1 MSEPPRTLQP
11 ASTPSRGLGA
21 GAGEGGLSA
30 PTRHPLAWRDA
41 EFYDE
46 AALHSE
52 LERVYDICH
61 GCRRCV
67 SLCQAFPTLFDLVD
81 NSSTMEVDGIAK
93 ADYGKVVEQCYLCDL
108 CYQTK
113 CPYVPPH
120 QWNVD
125 FPHLMLRAKAV
136 EFRKGEVPASRQRL
150 TNTTAFGKLASI
162 PVITEAANAANR
174 SPAMRK
180 LVSKLLDVH
189 PEAHLPE
196 FHSNTARRRVG
207 KLSPHEV
214 SPQPAGTTRGR
225 VAIFVTCYGNY
236 NMPQVVEDLVVV
248 LRHNGIEVKLVERE
262 SCCGMPKLELGDL
275 QSVDRYKQ
283 DNLPVLAQAVAEGWD
298 LMAPIPSC
306 VLMFRQEIPLMYPED
321 AQVQAVKR
329 GIFDPF
335 EYLMLR
341 HKAGLLKTTFVNAL
355 GRVAYHAPCH
365 QRVQNIGPKTKEL
378 LALIPGTELE
388 FIERCSG
395 HDGSYGL
402 RNDTY
407 ALSMKIARPVSSRAE
422 KFAPDVVSSDCPMAA
437 DHIAHGMKDHQNAP
451 AHPISLLRRAY
462 GI

>member
-1 MSEPPRTLQP
+1 MSDKQP
-11 ASTPSRGLGA
+11 ASPAAAPRS
-21 GAGEGGLSA
+21 GEGGLGA
-30 PTRHPLAWRDA
+30 PTRHPLGWRDPA
-41 EFYDE
+41 FYDE
-46 AALHSE
+46 PALLRE

-93 ADYGKVVEQCYLCDL
+93 SDYGKVVEQCYLCDL

-120 QWNVD
+120 EWNVD
-125 FPHLMLRAKAV
+125 FPHLMLRAKALKY
-136 EFRKGEVPASRQRL
+136 RKGEVPAAQERL

-162 PVITEAANAANR
+162 PVITEIANAVNR
-174 SPAMRK
+174 SPATRK
-180 LVSKLLDVH
+180 LVGKVMDVH
-189 PEAHLPE
+189 PEAHLPV
-196 FHSNTARRRVG
+196 FHSNTARRRIR
-207 KLSPHEV
+207 KLPAAPAT
-214 SPQPAGTTRGR
+214 PQAAGPTRGR

-248 LRHNGIEVKLVERE
+248 LRHNGLEVKLVERE
-262 SCCGMPKLELGDL
+262 QCCGMPKLELGDL
-275 QSVDRYKQ
+275 DTVDQYKQ
-283 DNLPVLAQAVAEGWD
+283 ANLPLLAQTVAEGWD

-306 VLMFRQEIPLMYPED
+306 VLMFRQEIPLMYPDD

-335 EYLMLR
+335 EYLMHR
-341 HKAGLLKTTFVNAL
+341 HKAGLLNTTFKQGL
-355 GRVAYHAPCH
+355 GKVAYHAPCH

-378 LALIPGTELE
+378 LALIPDTQLE

-395 HDGSYGL
+395 HDGSYGI
-402 RNDTY
+402 RKETY
-407 ALSMKIARPVSSRAE
+407 ELSMKIARPVSGRAD
-422 KFAPDVVSSDCPMAA
+422 KFGPDVVSSDCPMAA
-437 DHIAHGMKDHQNAP
+437 DHIAHGMKEQKQPP
-451 AHPISLLRRAY
+451 AHPLSLLRRAY